1 MTIESGVP
9 SLKNGPIYFQLIKDG
24 SRMQNNTPG
33 FRGKMEVRSG
43 DILANGLKR
52 ERLCS

>member
-1 MTIESGVP
+1 MTIGPRVP

-24 SRMQNNTPG
+24 SHMQHNTSG

-43 DILANGLKR
+43 DILANGLKKR
-52 ERLCS
+52 KAL